1 MSESTLVMDRTFSE
15 VRRLCYAGLDEEALL
30 REAVERARSAVSL
43 DQYCMH
49 AIDPSSGLVTR
60 GVLSDAGYGKVAR
73 VALERVQFEDEV
85 TPFGWMASSA
95 SRPCLFRRVPGATQS
110 VHYATGR

>member
-1 MSESTLVMDRTFSE
+1 MSESTLVMDRAFSE

-30 REAVERARSAVSL
+30 REAAERTRSAVSL

-60 GVLSDAGYGKVAR
+60 GCSRMRDMGRWRGSR
-73 VALERVQFEDEV
+73 WN
-85 TPFGWMASSA
+85 GSS
-95 SRPCLFRRVPGATQS
+95 SRTR
-110 VHYATGR
+110 